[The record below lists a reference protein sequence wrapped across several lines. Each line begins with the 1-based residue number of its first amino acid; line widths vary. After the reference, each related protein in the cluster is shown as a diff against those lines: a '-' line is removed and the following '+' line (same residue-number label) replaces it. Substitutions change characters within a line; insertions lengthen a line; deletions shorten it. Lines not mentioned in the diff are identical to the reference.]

1 MTPDERTSTS
11 TLLGDVVARASRL
24 VRLEIDLAKAE
35 VRENLSR
42 AGVGLAVVAVAFLL
56 ALTALDVLAAAA
68 VAALASAGMAAGAAA
83 LVIGGLL
90 LGVAAVLAAW
100 GVKSLKPSNLA
111 PDRTARNL
119 KRDAEMIREKFHA

>member
-119 KRDAEMIREKFHA
+119 KRDAKMIREKFHA